1 MRSLGNLGG
10 HGRRRHR
17 RLDGR
22 TALCEVAH
30 SFQTRPLCQGRSRT
44 RRASSARC
52 RRRGGSPGGSA
63 GSRPASREIAT
74 RRRGSSSTC
83 GKAPPG
89 RPHRLTKP
97 AAVALAWLRTR
108 PGTVVPIVGARR
120 LGHLE
125 QNLAGIDVALS
136 AEHVRTLDELSA
148 PTLDYPAP
156 MHGALRAMLQFAGTI
171 VDGESSAVYPP
182 LTASSVRY

>member
-1 MRSLGNLGG
+1 M
-10 HGRRRHR
+10 
-17 RLDGR
+17 
-22 TALCEVAH
+22 
-30 SFQTRPLCQGRSRT
+30 
-44 RRASSARC
+44 
-52 RRRGGSPGGSA
+52 
-63 GSRPASREIAT
+63 
-74 RRRGSSSTC
+74 
-83 GKAPPG
+83 
-89 RPHRLTKP
+89 
-97 AAVALAWLRTR
+97 
-108 PGTVVPIVGARR
+108 VPIVGARR